1 MCCAMLSC
9 SVMSDSLQPQVPLS
23 MGILQSRILEWVAMP
38 SSRGSFQLRVQTA
51 TKLFSTMITP
61 FCQLLKKKNTKNPIL
76 VSVKWCLNVVIICI
90 SLMTNNVKHLY
101 MYLCIFVG
109 VMSIQIFCSFENQII
124 CFSLMSSKCSLYIL
138 HTRLFIRCMIC

>member
-1 MCCAMLSC
+1 
-9 SVMSDSLQPQVPLS
+9 
-23 MGILQSRILEWVAMP
+23 MP

-109 VMSIQIFCSFENQII
+109 VMSIQIFCSFEN
-124 CFSLMSSKCSLYIL
+124 
-138 HTRLFIRCMIC
+138 